1 MAEIKPLRGW
11 RYNKEL
17 SKNIKAHISP
27 LFDVVSEHQREI
39 LYQDPYNS
47 IHLSVPKGAN
57 PAKSAAATLSA
68 WKKNKIIEQD
78 HLPGIYVYYQY
89 FNLQGH
95 QETYCRK
102 GFLCFTKAY
111 DWDEKVV
118 LRHENTIPP
127 AVRDRVA
134 LLKETELNASAT
146 HGLYSDPAFQLEEIM
161 DECMTDPIMETEDY
175 QGVRES
181 LSVVHDAHAIRKF
194 IAVLKEKQIILA
206 DGHHRYQGSLNY
218 RNFRTMQNPNH
229 TGSEGYNYHMMF
241 LTNME
246 ARDLRILATHRL
258 VKGLPGMNEETF
270 MSRASQFFEVVPVD
284 VPLDIN
290 EIILGKKHTFGVVM
304 KNKTFKL
311 TLKSGLETGI
321 SWPFSDLIKELDLT
335 ILHYYLIEKIW
346 GIKGKDQRNSPNIVY
361 DRNFT
366 DCVTRVL
373 EGESQM
379 AIITNELT
387 MEEIKKVCFSGYTL
401 PQKSTYFYPKAIC
414 GFLFGSI
421 KENEFQ
427 IPGYP
432 GF

>member
-17 SKNIKAHISP
+17 SENIDTHISP
-27 LFDVVSEHQREI
+27 LFDVVSEHQRET
-39 LYQDPYNS
+39 LYKDPYNS
-47 IHLSVPKGAN
+47 IHLSVPKGSN

-89 FNLQGH
+89 FNLPGH

-111 DWDEKVV
+111 DWDENVV

-127 AVRDRVA
+127 AVRERVE
-134 LLKETELNASAT
+134 LLKETELNTSPT

-181 LSVVHDAHAIRKF
+181 LSVLHDAHAINKF
-194 IAVLKEKQIILA
+194 ISVLKEKQIILA
-206 DGHHRYQGSLNY
+206 DGHHRYQGSINY
-218 RNFRTMQNPNH
+218 RKLRAKQNPSH
-229 TGSEGYNYHMMF
+229 TGLEGYNYHMMF

-246 ARDLRILATHRL
+246 AKDLRILATHRL
-258 VKGLPGMNEETF
+258 IKGLPDMTEDTF
-270 MSRASQFFEVVPVD
+270 ISRASQFFEVVPVD
-284 VPLDIN
+284 VPMDIN
-290 EIILGKKHTFGVVM
+290 EIILGKKSTFGVVM

-321 SWPFSDLIKELDLT
+321 SWPFSNLIKNLDLT
-335 ILHYYLIEKIW
+335 VLHYFLLEKIW
-346 GIKGKDQRNSPNIVY
+346 GIKGKDQRSSPNIVY

-366 DCVTRVL
+366 DCVTQVL

-379 AIITNELT
+379 AIITNELS

-421 KENEFQ
+421 KQDEFEHAD
-427 IPGYP
+427 YP